1 MGGGEFGIA
10 GGDVERSFC
19 KGGGLLEHPGSFR
32 DGVDCA
38 LLDRDFLLA
47 FPDLLQ
53 QRGVL
58 AGCRSEGRSEGLD
71 GLEAFCFLA
80 HDVAAGLFVTGHL
93 AADLGHF
100 RLRLPDD
107 LLTGSHRPRQLG
119 ELLDEDLL
127 PLPARQVGPGGV
139 ELGREFRHLRRRR
152 RRRGFQRLEAGR
164 HLGDLGPHLVGNCLG
179 LVTLNGRL
187 GELLFAV
194 GHQRGG
200 GHQIGLAG
208 RDRLAL
214 EPELLPDLG
223 QRLLG
228 PVVGWILGHRRER
241 LGLAL
246 NEWGEVAGRGHRGV
260 GRDRI
265 RRRRLRFHHHRR
277 IKPLLHLGQLRVSPH
292 LRLHQAVVGLLHAR
306 QLAGDLRGCGLRR
319 LDDRPPLRHRLLGCG
334 DPRGD
339 RLRIARD
346 PTETLSVGSLPD
358 ADLPRPIADDHRIGL
373 IAEGDRQPEI
383 AAGVEGLLLVP
394 ILSPDLRLLVAA
406 DADNPAVAGELER
419 RDTATVGVP
428 ALHLAAVLHLPEAD
442 RAVLAAG
449 GEEIGIPPP
458 GDGRDRR
465 GVAGK
470 R

>member
-1 MGGGEFGIA
+1 MGGGEFGIT
-10 GGDVERSFC
+10 GDDVERGFC
-19 KGGGLLEHPGSFR
+19 QGGGLLEHPGSFR
-32 DGVDCA
+32 DRVDRS

-47 FPDLLQ
+47 FGDLLQ

-58 AGCRSEGRSEGLD
+58 AGCRSEGPREGLD

-80 HDVAAGLFVTGHL
+80 RDVAAGLFVTGHR

-100 RLRLPDD
+100 RVRLPND
-107 LLTGSHRPRQLG
+107 LLTGSHRPGKLG

-139 ELGREFRHLRRRR
+139 ELGREFRHFCRRRR
-152 RRRGFQRLEAGR
+152 SRGFQRLEAGC
-164 HLGDLGPHLVGNCLG
+164 HLGDLGHHLVGNCLG
-179 LVTLNGRL
+179 LVTLDGRL

-194 GHQRGG
+194 GHPRGG

-208 RDRLAL
+208 RDRLTL
-214 EPELLPDLG
+214 EPEFLPDLG

-241 LGLAL
+241 LGLGL
-246 NEWGEVAGRGHRGV
+246 NEWGKVAGRGHRGV

-339 RLRIARD
+339 RLRITRD
-346 PTETLSVGSLPD
+346 PTETGSVGSLPD
-358 ADLPRPIADDHRIGL
+358 ADLPRPVADDHRIGL